1 MSLGSIGSMAWR
13 PEGLV
18 LPGWLPDTLVQL
30 DSSSSTY
37 GSSGMGPVLWAFSHS
52 VTVAMSEVRIRN
64 TLWFVSEM
72 SFFEVEIQDPPQG
85 PGAHS
90 LTKHLSF
97 SPLKFLKIHIKTKL
111 PPLSVPSVTPL
122 LIKTR

>member
-1 MSLGSIGSMAWR
+1 MPLGSIGSMAWR

-18 LPGWLPDTLVQL
+18 LLAWLPDTLVQL

-37 GSSGMGPVLWAFSHS
+37 GSSGMGPVLWAFSHP

-85 PGAHS
+85 PKAPGLILSRNIFRS
-90 LTKHLSF
+90 L
-97 SPLKFLKIHIKTKL
+97 P
-111 PPLSVPSVTPL
+111 
-122 LIKTR
+122 